1 MSKTNRNPWSWVPS
15 LYFAEGLP
23 NVVATSIA
31 TVMYTRM
38 GIPAGKMA
46 LYTSL
51 LYLPWVIKPLWS
63 PFVDL
68 YRTKR
73 FWIISMQLL
82 IGLALAGIAA
92 FLSADNFFPIT
103 LAFMWFITFSSST
116 HDIAADGF
124 YMIGLPKHDQALFVG
139 IRSTFYRLA
148 VVAGTGPLII
158 LAGMLEK
165 SSGSN
170 SYAWS
175 TAFAVLAVLFILFF
189 IYHNFILPRPAEDIS
204 IAKKN
209 NGSINFQ
216 EFFKSFISFFQKEK
230 MGVIL
235 SFIILYRLGEAQLS
249 KIAIPFLIAPVSKG
263 GIGLD
268 TEQVGYIYGTIGV
281 IALTIGGILGGIA
294 AAKHG
299 LKYWL
304 WPMIIALNVPDL
316 VYVYLS
322 FTQDTNLVTVSV
334 MVILEQFGY
343 GFGFT
348 AFVLYLIYISDGE
361 YKTSHYAIA
370 TGFMALGL
378 MLPGAVSGILQEFL
392 GYKLFFIWV
401 CLATVPGFLLAKMLP
416 LDSEFGKK
424 TQS

>member
-175 TAFAVLAVLFILFF
+175 TAFAILAVLFVLLFL
-189 IYHNFILPRPAEDIS
+189 YHSFILPKPAEDIS

-378 MLPGAVSGILQEFL
+378 MLPGAVSVILQEFL
-392 GYKLFFIWV
+392 GYKLFIIWV

>member
-1 MSKTNRNPWSWVPS
+1 MSKTYKNPWSWVPS

-63 PFVDL
+63 PFIDL

-73 FWIISMQLL
+73 FWIVSMQLL

-92 FLSADNFFPIT
+92 FLSADNFFPVT

-148 VVAGTGPLII
+148 GVAGTGPLVI

-175 TAFAVLAVLFILFF
+175 TAFAILAGLFVIFF
-189 IYHNFILPRPAEDIS
+189 LYHSFILPRPSEDIS

-209 NGSINFQ
+209 NDSISFQ

-230 MGVIL
+230 MTVIL
-235 SFIILYRLGEAQLS
+235 CFIILYRLGEAQLS

-281 IALTIGGILGGIA
+281 IALTAGGIIGGIA
-294 AAKHG
+294 AAKNG

-316 VYVYLS
+316 VYVYLA
-322 FTQDTNLVTVSV
+322 FTQDTNLITVST

-378 MLPGAVSGILQEFL
+378 LIPGAISGILQEWL

-401 CLATVPGFLLAKMLP
+401 CIATIPGFILAKMLP
-416 LDSEFGKK
+416 LDPEFGKK
-424 TQS
+424 SNI